1 MIQGNNYIKT
11 KLYNNTYKYT
21 AEKGYHFESFGVN
34 YGNVVFGG
42 EDLANM
48 YVIKPNNY
56 EEMVDTNFTN
66 INDTD
71 TDNGES

>member
-48 YVIKPNNY
+48 YVIKLNNY
-56 EEMVDTNFTN
+56 EENMDNTN
-66 INDTD
+66 INNNNNDTS
-71 TDNGES
+71 T

>member
-1 MIQGNNYIKT
+1 MIQGNNYTKT

-34 YGNVVFGG
+34 YGRVVFGG

-56 EEMVDTNFTN
+56 EENMGNNTDINNN
-66 INDTD
+66 INDTS
-71 TDNGES
+71 T

>member
-11 KLYNNTYKYT
+11 KLFNNTYKYT

-42 EDLANM
+42 ENLENM

-71 TDNGES
+71 T